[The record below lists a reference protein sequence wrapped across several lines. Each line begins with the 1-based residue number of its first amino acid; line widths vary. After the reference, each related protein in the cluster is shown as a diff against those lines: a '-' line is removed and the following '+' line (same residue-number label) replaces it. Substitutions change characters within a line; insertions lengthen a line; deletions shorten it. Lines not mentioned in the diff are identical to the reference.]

1 MMKIIVFLRKF
12 FRFVAIAATAGAVAS
27 KIGTPGAG
35 TVKKGGGSATLDS
48 RSLGTINS

>member
-27 KIGTPGAG
+27 KIGTPEPGPSKRGA
-35 TVKKGGGSATLDS
+35 APQHWI
-48 RSLGTINS
+48 LGA